1 MTEPLRLPLTFED
14 VAIYFSEQEWQDLQA
29 WQKEL
34 YKRVMRS
41 NYETLISLDDGLP
54 KPELIAWIEQG
65 EEPFRNWR
73 ESQKSGNIICSS
85 VDLHLEIGFEEQLFW
100 GSQQAV
106 NSEKTKSHLQLGPLE
121 SQCSFG
127 SLLGEREAVSFR
139 PDQGI
144 TLGSPQRHDARAPPP
159 LACGPSA
166 SAQKEGIPGPRNL
179 DLPGLW
185 DVPAWESTQYPCP
198 VCRES
203 CWENNHLV
211 MNQRGHSKDRLPRAW
226 EKLNKRAETQLPR
239 SCLWGQ
245 KHFRCGACGKS
256 FRRKPYL
263 LRHLAAHT
271 GRGPFQSADSE
282 MCFRRER
289 AYPSNC
295 LRQKPGQCTL
305 CSKLSLPVDSTQ
317 ACRCQ
322 HSREGLASWR
332 EGGGASSSMHS
343 GQKPGS
349 RLAREGSG
357 HQEGDTEALQHGA
370 EGPCS
375 CPACGERSPTSARLA
390 SRCRAHTGEKPFQ
403 CPHCPRRFRL
413 RRLLQG
419 HQHAHG
425 GERPFSC
432 RKCGKGFAKQCKLAE
447 HVRVHSGEKPFW
459 CAKCGRN
466 FRQRGQLLRHQR
478 LHTDE
483 KPFQCP
489 ECGLSFR
496 LESMLRAHR
505 LRHGGERP
513 FSCSECGRGFTHQCK
528 LREHLRVHS
537 GERPF
542 QCPECDKCFRLKGIL
557 KAHQHTHS
565 KERPF
570 SCRECGKGFTR
581 QSKLTEHLRVHSGE
595 RPFQCPEC
603 DRSFRLKG
611 QLLSHQR
618 LHTGERPF
626 QCPECGKR
634 YRVKADM
641 KAHQLQHSGEMP
653 FSCECGKGFVKHSK
667 LIEHIRTHTGEKPF
681 QCPKC
686 DKSFR
691 LKAQLLS
698 HQGLHTGERPFHCP
712 ECDKNFRE
720 RGHMLR
726 HQRIHRPERPF
737 ACGDCGKGFIYKSK
751 LAEHIRVHTKSCPA
765 PGELDIKKRLS
776 QLFAMIEA
784 DWS

>member
-1 MTEPLRLPLTFED
+1 MCPLQNSFKLTRRRSWSYFEAIMNACVLCLQFQLPLTFED
-14 VAIYFSEQEWQDLQA
+14 VAIYFSEQEWQDLEA

-34 YKRVMRS
+34 YKHVMRS
-41 NYETLISLDDGLP
+41 NYETLVSL
-54 KPELIAWIEQG
+54 
-65 EEPFRNWR
+65 
-73 ESQKSGNIICSS
+73 
-85 VDLHLEIGFEEQLFW
+85 

-106 NSEKTKSHLQLGPLE
+106 NSRKTKSHFQLDLLE

-127 SLLGEREAVSFR
+127 SFVSLR
-139 PDQGI
+139 SDRGI
-144 TLGSPQRHDARAPPP
+144 TLRSPQRHNARTPPP
-159 LACGPSA
+159 LARGPSE
-166 SAQKEGIPGPRNL
+166 STLKELPSPRNL
-179 DLPGLW
+179 DLPGLR
-185 DVPAWESTQYPCP
+185 DVPAWESTQHPYP
-198 VCRES
+198 VSGES
-203 CWENNHLV
+203 CWANNHLV
-211 MNQRGHSKDRLPRAW
+211 MHQRGQSKDRPHRAW
-226 EKLNKRAETQLPR
+226 EKFNKRADTQMPR
-239 SCLWGQ
+239 SSPRVQ
-245 KHFRCGACGKS
+245 RHFRCRVCAKS
-256 FRRKPYL
+256 FRRKLCL
-263 LRHLAAHT
+263 LSHLAAHAA
-271 GRGPFQSADSE
+271 RVPFQSADGE
-282 MCFRRER
+282 MCFRHEQ
-289 AYPSNC
+289 AHPSHR
-295 LRQKPGQCTL
+295 LPHQGEKPAQCTP
-305 CSKLSLPVDSTQ
+305 CGMRSLPVDSTQ
-317 ACRCQ
+317 ARWCQ
-322 HSREGLASWR
+322 QSWEGPASWR
-332 EGGGASSSMHS
+332 ESRGASSSVHS
-343 GQKPGS
+343 GEKAGS
-349 RLAREGSG
+349 RLAQEESG
-357 HQEGDTEALQHGA
+357 HQQGDTEAQQHLA
-370 EGPCS
+370 PAPCS
-375 CPACGERSPTSARLA
+375 CSECGERSPTSTLA
-390 SRCRAHTGEKPFQ
+390 CHCRAHTVEKPFQ
-403 CPHCPRRFRL
+403 CPHCNKRFCL
-413 RRLLQG
+413 RRLLQV

-432 RKCGKGFAKQCKLAE
+432 RKCGKGFAKQCKLTE
-447 HVRVHSGEKPFW
+447 HIRVHSGEKPFW

-542 QCPECDKCFRLKGIL
+542 QCLECDKRFRLKGIL

-570 SCRECGKGFTR
+570 SCGECGKGFTR

-603 DRSFRLKG
+603 NRSFRLKG

-626 QCPECGKR
+626 QCPECDKR

-641 KAHQLQHSGEMP
+641 KAHQLLHSGEMP

-712 ECDKNFRE
+712 DCGKNFRE

-765 PGELDIKKRLS
+765 PNELDIKKRLS

>member
-1 MTEPLRLPLTFED
+1 MWYYVRDSKTSDSIVCCQD
-14 VAIYFSEQEWQDLQA
+14 VKQSEHS
-29 WQKEL
+29 
-34 YKRVMRS
+34 Y
-41 NYETLISLDDGLP
+41 SLEIVNQHSHFGEQFDDGLP
-54 KPELIAWIEQG
+54 KPELISWIEHG
-65 EEPFRNWR
+65 GEPFRNWR
-73 ESQKSGNIICSS
+73 ESQKSRNIICSS
-85 VDLHLEIGFEEQLFW
+85 SDLHFDPGFQEQLFW

-106 NSEKTKSHLQLGPLE
+106 NSRKTKSHFQLDPLE

-127 SLLGEREAVSFR
+127 SFVSLR
-139 PDQGI
+139 SDQGI
-144 TLGSPQRHDARAPPP
+144 TLRSPQRHNARTPPP
-159 LACGPSA
+159 LAHGPSQ
-166 SAQKEGIPGPRNL
+166 STLKELPSPRNL
-179 DLPGLW
+179 DLPGLR
-185 DVPAWESTQYPCP
+185 DVPAWESTQHPRP
-198 VCRES
+198 VSGES
-203 CWENNHLV
+203 CWENNHLG
-211 MNQRGHSKDRLPRAW
+211 MHQRGQSKDRPHKAW
-226 EKLNKRAETQLPR
+226 EKLNKRAEMQMPR
-239 SCLWGQ
+239 SSPPVQ
-245 KHFRCGACGKS
+245 RHFRCGVCAKS
-256 FRRKPYL
+256 FRRKLCL
-263 LRHLAAHT
+263 LSHLAAHAA
-271 GRGPFQSADSE
+271 RFPFQSADGE
-282 MCFRRER
+282 MCFRHEQ
-289 AYPSNC
+289 AHPSHH
-295 LRQKPGQCTL
+295 LLHQGEKPAQCTP
-305 CSKLSLPVDSTQ
+305 CGMRSLPVDSTQ
-317 ACRCQ
+317 ARRCQ
-322 HSREGLASWR
+322 RSREGPASWR
-332 EGGGASSSMHS
+332 ESRGASSSVHS
-343 GQKPGS
+343 GEKAQ
-349 RLAREGSG
+349 EESG
-357 HQEGDTEALQHGA
+357 HQQGDTEALQHLA
-370 EGPCS
+370 PAPCS
-375 CPACGERSPTSARLA
+375 CLECGERCPTSALA
-390 SRCRAHTGEKPFQ
+390 CHCRAHTGEKPFQ
-403 CPHCPRRFRL
+403 CPHCNKRFCL
-413 RRLLQG
+413 RRLLQV

-432 RKCGKGFAKQCKLAE
+432 RKCGKGFAKQCKLTE
-447 HVRVHSGEKPFW
+447 HIRVHSGEKPFW

-542 QCPECDKCFRLKGIL
+542 QCLECDKRFRLKGIL

-570 SCRECGKGFTR
+570 SCGECGKGFTR

-603 DRSFRLKG
+603 SRSFRLKG

-626 QCPECGKR
+626 QCPECDKR

-641 KAHQLQHSGEMP
+641 KAHQLLHSGEMP

-667 LIEHIRTHTGEKPF
+667 LIEHVRTHTGEKPF

-712 ECDKNFRE
+712 DCDKNFRE

-765 PGELDIKKRLS
+765 PNELDIKKRLS

>member
-1 MTEPLRLPLTFED
+1 
-14 VAIYFSEQEWQDLQA
+14 
-29 WQKEL
+29 
-34 YKRVMRS
+34 MRS
-41 NYETLISLDDGLP
+41 NYETLVSLDDGLP
-54 KPELIAWIEQG
+54 KPELISWIEHG
-65 EEPFRNWR
+65 GEPFRNWR

-85 VDLHLEIGFEEQLFW
+85 GDLHFDPGFQEQLFW

-106 NSEKTKSHLQLGPLE
+106 NSRKTKSHFQLDPLE

-127 SLLGEREAVSFR
+127 SFVSLR
-139 PDQGI
+139 SDQGI
-144 TLGSPQRHDARAPPP
+144 TLRSPQRHNARTPPP
-159 LACGPSA
+159 LARGPSE
-166 SAQKEGIPGPRNL
+166 STLKELPSPRNL
-179 DLPGLW
+179 DLPGLQ
-185 DVPAWESTQYPCP
+185 DVPAWESTQHSCP
-198 VCRES
+198 VSGES
-203 CWENNHLV
+203 CWENNHLG
-211 MNQRGHSKDRLPRAW
+211 MHQRGQSKDRPHKTW
-226 EKLNKRAETQLPR
+226 EKLNKTAETQMPR
-239 SCLWGQ
+239 SSPRVQ
-245 KHFRCGACGKS
+245 RHFRCGVCAKS
-256 FRRKPYL
+256 FRRKLCL
-263 LRHLAAHT
+263 LSHLAAHAV
-271 GRGPFQSADSE
+271 RFPCQSADGE
-282 MCFRRER
+282 MCFRHEQ
-289 AYPSNC
+289 AHPSHR
-295 LRQKPGQCTL
+295 LLHQGEKPAQCTP
-305 CSKLSLPVDSTQ
+305 CGMRSLPVDSTQ
-317 ACRCQ
+317 ARRCQ
-322 HSREGLASWR
+322 HSREGPASWR
-332 EGGGASSSMHS
+332 ESRGASSSVHS
-343 GQKPGS
+343 GEKAGS
-349 RLAREGSG
+349 RLAQEESG
-357 HQEGDTEALQHGA
+357 HQQGETEALQHLA
-370 EGPCS
+370 PVPCS
-375 CPACGERSPTSARLA
+375 CSECGERSPTSALA
-390 SRCRAHTGEKPFQ
+390 CHCRAHTGEKPFQ
-403 CPHCPRRFRL
+403 CPHCNKRFCL
-413 RRLLQG
+413 RRLLQV

-432 RKCGKGFAKQCKLAE
+432 RKCGKGFAKQCKLTE
-447 HVRVHSGEKPFW
+447 HIRVHSGEKTFW

-542 QCPECDKCFRLKGIL
+542 QCLECDKRFRLKGIL

-570 SCRECGKGFTR
+570 SCGECGKGFTR

-603 DRSFRLKG
+603 SRSFRLKG

-626 QCPECGKR
+626 QCPECDKR

-641 KAHQLQHSGEMP
+641 KAHQLLHSGEMP

-681 QCPKC
+681 RCPKC

-712 ECDKNFRE
+712 DCDKNFRE

-765 PGELDIKKRLS
+765 PNELDIKKRLS

>member
-1 MTEPLRLPLTFED
+1 MHCARPALRLAATRVMPGSRVGAERRGVRALQGRFPRSRRRRSALPGRGGTAGAMAEPPRLPLTFED
-14 VAIYFSEQEWQDLQA
+14 VAIYFSEQEWQDLEA

-34 YKRVMRS
+34 YKHVMRS
-41 NYETLISLDDGLP
+41 NYETLVSL
-54 KPELIAWIEQG
+54 
-65 EEPFRNWR
+65 
-73 ESQKSGNIICSS
+73 
-85 VDLHLEIGFEEQLFW
+85 

-106 NSEKTKSHLQLGPLE
+106 NSRKTKSHFQLDLLE

-127 SLLGEREAVSFR
+127 SFVSLR
-139 PDQGI
+139 SDRGI
-144 TLGSPQRHDARAPPP
+144 TLRSPQRHNARTPPP
-159 LACGPSA
+159 LARGPSE
-166 SAQKEGIPGPRNL
+166 STLKELPSPRNL
-179 DLPGLW
+179 DLPGLR
-185 DVPAWESTQYPCP
+185 DVPAWESTQHPYP
-198 VCRES
+198 VSGES
-203 CWENNHLV
+203 CWANNHLV
-211 MNQRGHSKDRLPRAW
+211 MHQRGQSKDRPHRAW
-226 EKLNKRAETQLPR
+226 EKFNKRADTQMPR
-239 SCLWGQ
+239 SSPRVQ
-245 KHFRCGACGKS
+245 RHFRCRVCAKS
-256 FRRKPYL
+256 FRRKLCL
-263 LRHLAAHT
+263 LSHLAAHAA
-271 GRGPFQSADSE
+271 RVPFQSADGE
-282 MCFRRER
+282 MCFRHEQ
-289 AYPSNC
+289 AHPSHR
-295 LRQKPGQCTL
+295 LPHQGEKPAQCTP
-305 CSKLSLPVDSTQ
+305 CGMRSLPVDSTQ
-317 ACRCQ
+317 ARRCQ
-322 HSREGLASWR
+322 QSREGPASWR
-332 EGGGASSSMHS
+332 ESRGASSSVHS
-343 GQKPGS
+343 GEKAGS
-349 RLAREGSG
+349 RLAQEESG
-357 HQEGDTEALQHGA
+357 HQQGDTEAQQHLA
-370 EGPCS
+370 PAPCS
-375 CPACGERSPTSARLA
+375 CSECGERSPTSTLA
-390 SRCRAHTGEKPFQ
+390 CHCRAHTGEKPFQ
-403 CPHCPRRFRL
+403 CPHCNKRFCL
-413 RRLLQG
+413 RRLLQV

-432 RKCGKGFAKQCKLAE
+432 RKCGKGFAKQCKLTE
-447 HVRVHSGEKPFW
+447 HIRVHSGEKPFW

-542 QCPECDKCFRLKGIL
+542 QCLECDKRFRLKGIL

-570 SCRECGKGFTR
+570 SCGECGKGFTR

-603 DRSFRLKG
+603 NRSFRLKG

-626 QCPECGKR
+626 QCPECDKR

-641 KAHQLQHSGEMP
+641 KAHQLLHSGEMP

-712 ECDKNFRE
+712 DCGKNFRE

-765 PGELDIKKRLS
+765 PNELDIKKRLS